1 MPRTVGVTLVVLA
14 KAFAM
19 RAESFRP
26 AAKSLDNLAVLP
38 ANWEANKLATRQWNW
53 FASRIKKKNELKHK
67 NQILAQEYNSPNVT
81 HTNMYFVDRRR
92 RASTKHCLT
101 WAIDETPRIPRNANG
116 CGTCVPFYAG
126 PKKKNEHC
134 HFPPPMW
141 RRRGHRC
148 STPSRQAWLKQ
159 LYREET
165 KNNKWEISTRQ
176 EWRNKWN
183 CENEHART
191 YRLKP
196 TIGSHSCWCRC
207 AQWNH
212 RWTPPLWW
220 CHWSQTTTVW
230 LVRPASTQNHFGE
243 CPMF

>member
-1 MPRTVGVTLVVLA
+1 MRVSQQRCPRTVGVTLVVLA

-53 FASRIKKKNELKHK
+53 FASRIKKKKNEWDIKIRYLHRSTSLPTWPTRTC
-67 NQILAQEYNSPNVT
+67 IL
-81 HTNMYFVDRRR
+81 FDRRR

-126 PKKKNEHC
+126 PKKKNEHW

-165 KNNKWEISTRQ
+165 KNNK
-176 EWRNKWN
+176 
-183 CENEHART
+183 
-191 YRLKP
+191 
-196 TIGSHSCWCRC
+196 
-207 AQWNH
+207 
-212 RWTPPLWW
+212 
-220 CHWSQTTTVW
+220 
-230 LVRPASTQNHFGE
+230 
-243 CPMF
+243 